1 MFTSVSNKYVS
12 MPVHPCFTTVF
23 ISEQHTTTGVGV
35 DNICEI
41 VAVTFVVLQSEVD
54 AVTLVLLEP
63 GVVVEFDAAGI
74 LIRHIFMTM
83 VLQSASDVHSPA
95 LGDTVETAKFLQKGT
110 AKGTG
115 MEESAGKEDPVELG
129 SSPPLWRNI
138 WQ

>member
-1 MFTSVSNKYVS
+1 

-23 ISEQHTTTGVGV
+23 ISEQHITTGVGV
-35 DNICEI
+35 DNNCEI
-41 VAVTFVVLQSEVD
+41 VAVIFVVLQSEVD
-54 AVTLVLLEP
+54 AMTLGVLEP
-63 GVVVEFDAAGI
+63 GVEVEFDAAGI
-74 LIRHIFMTM
+74 LIRHIYITM
-83 VLQSASDVHSPA
+83 VLQSASDVQRPA
-95 LGDTVETAKFLQKGT
+95 LGDTVEAAKFLQKGT

>member
-1 MFTSVSNKYVS
+1 MFTSVSDKYVS

-23 ISEQHTTTGVGV
+23 ISEQHITTGVGV

-54 AVTLVLLEP
+54 AVTLLEP
-63 GVVVEFDAAGI
+63 EVEVEFDAAGI
-74 LIRHIFMTM
+74 LIRHIFITM
-83 VLQSASDVHSPA
+83 VLQSASDVHWPA
-95 LGDTVETAKFLQKGT
+95 PVDTVEAAKLLQKGT

-115 MEESAGKEDPVELG
+115 MEESAGKEDPVELD